1 MNILRST
8 LLSVATVVTLAFTSV
23 PLASAAEPVT
33 LDSQRSFSVQE
44 FIPSLPAMSPTVSV
58 PESTDISFSTP
69 VITST
74 PAPVVPEPP
83 VIVEAATSQVEVV
96 EAVQQPVI
104 QPAAPVVEVAAP
116 VVEVAAPVAEVAP
129 VIAPEPAAVAPSG
142 VGGALV
148 ASAYAQ
154 LGVAQDCTAM
164 VENALA
170 SIGIITGD
178 IGPSNFFGYG
188 TVVSDPQPGDL
199 MVQGNAHVAI
209 YVGNG
214 MAISGG
220 FNGQNTVLHPISYI
234 GGSAFVRVG

>member
-1 MNILRST
+1 MI
-8 LLSVATVVTLAFTSV
+8 SV
-23 PLASAAEPVT
+23 PKTTNIA
-33 LDSQRSFSVQE
+33 FSS
-44 FIPSLPAMSPTVSV
+44 PS
-58 PESTDISFSTP
+58 
-69 VITST
+69 ITST
-74 PAPVVPEPP
+74 PAPVAAPEPP
-83 VIVEAATSQVEVV
+83 APLQTVASQVEVI

-104 QPAAPVVEVAAP
+104 QYAEPVVEPVVEAAAPVVQ
-116 VVEVAAPVAEVAP
+116 AP
-129 VIAPEPAAVAPSG
+129 VIETLPAVVAPSG